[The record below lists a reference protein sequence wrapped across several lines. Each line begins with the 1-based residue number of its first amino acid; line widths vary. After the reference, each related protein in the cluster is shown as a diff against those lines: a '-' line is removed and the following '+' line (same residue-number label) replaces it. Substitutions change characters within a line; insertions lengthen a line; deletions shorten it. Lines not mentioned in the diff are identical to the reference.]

1 MIKKIRRELIEK
13 KLADTKKFI
22 DLLSDFKENPNNYR
36 RIVIETIFT
45 GLDNCSFRDEEK
57 CDYDGDIIK
66 RYSDYIWVNIASLIT
81 YKINDYWENDIAI
94 CFCFYNTDDKKFAWL
109 TCIKN

>member
-22 DLLSDFKENPNNYR
+22 DFLNDFKENPNNYR

-45 GLDNCSFRDEEK
+45 CLDNGSFRDEEK

-66 RYSDYIWVNIASLIT
+66 RYSDFIWINIASLIT
-81 YKINDYWENDIAI
+81 
-94 CFCFYNTDDKKFAWL
+94 
-109 TCIKN
+109 

>member
-1 MIKKIRRELIEK
+1 MIEK

-22 DLLSDFKENPNNYR
+22 DFLNDFKENPNNYR

-45 GLDNCSFRDEEK
+45 GLDNGSFRDEEK

-66 RYSDYIWVNIASLIT
+66 RYSDYIWVNIVSLIT
-81 YKINDYWENDIAI
+81 YEINDYWENDIAI
-94 CFCFYNTDDKKFAWL
+94 CF
-109 TCIKN
+109 

>member
-22 DLLSDFKENPNNYR
+22 DFLNDFKENPNNYR
-36 RIVIETIFT
+36 RIVIKTIFT
-45 GLDNCSFRDEEK
+45 GLDNGSFRDEEK

-66 RYSDYIWVNIASLIT
+66 RYSDFIWINFVFVFIIVMIKSL
-81 YKINDYWENDIAI
+81 
-94 CFCFYNTDDKKFAWL
+94 L
-109 TCIKN
+109 G